1 MNEEAFSLL
10 YNHAV
15 SQGYRKSREEFLE
28 LLNSNKEAFDL
39 SFQFAVDEGYQKNQE
54 EFAKLLGVTIPQEV
68 PVVDNTIQNPQL
80 QPEIV
85 EVAQDNTRVNLAP
98 EMKLYPQ
105 IPGYQPP
112 GLPDDF
118 PTPEEFQQAQF
129 RDAEERFLAE
139 QKARERELEEKY
151 TTEQANIEVVQ
162 SPDFQSALLNTNERI
177 FDESIESGVSFL
189 NNQFEDYNFIFKVD
203 EGFFDDEITVM
214 AENGN
219 SLQFDTDELEAAK
232 NFMKENAT
240 PKKEETEYTDEQY
253 TALKVMNMR
262 KGGLLD
268 NGRVEAYG
276 WETKQEG
283 GKTIVYPTLFPKSP
297 DSNYGT
303 RRAYWLKL
311 SGDEALEEAK
321 KRNEVYSFDNPK
333 EARDFVNG
341 SWKDENTFELYSREY
356 FDKNADGIDYKT
368 YKQKFDE
375 YEKIMNTLETFE
387 ELGIESGLDIEDAE
401 DKLDEESIEL
411 LKDSN
416 YFVDGKQVRVTKD
429 IIEALEKKADE
440 LSVVVQDEDLVKV
453 REDIDLNYQ
462 KYWRDKS
469 IRAAREN
476 QKMIE
481 AQDAL
486 QVASLN
492 KYGVRVENLADL
504 DLQIPE
510 EINDARALQLSYE
523 AAAADRRMAA
533 QQFEIANMWYNNK
546 FDKSVYREWEE
557 GWSAVTNEWDKGWAR
572 GEAADIILQMGLGLE
587 NKDSKAMAIEI
598 SKALAESKRGGQAR
612 VLNRWQKARGGLF
625 GRETLQ
631 VLKENPLDLGMQFM
645 AYSLSQMLPYGFE
658 LLATNVGIGT
668 TTGATIGAT
677 GGTVAVPGIGTG
689 VGAIGGGIVGFK
701 TGLATGGYMI
711 GHAMEFTNAII
722 DTAEAYGYD
731 MTNPDDV
738 TKALVNEDVWGE
750 GAALG
755 HKRGIPIGIVNALSF
770 GLAGNVIKVGRTAS
784 GASKAGAFLLER
796 VTFDPAM
803 EATGEFLA
811 QVVAGQDLDGKEI
824 FAEGYGGLFSN
835 APAAAVS
842 GFFNTYNNRT
852 SKLSKDLSTPKGM
865 LEESYGA
872 SDTRIY
878 DWTKRM
884 VKLKK
889 ISPELG
895 QKIERQLGNK
905 QTAKGLLEGE
915 KIKNRKTATL
925 EIMRLLDEKS
935 KLTNTPVRK
944 KAFKT
949 KIKEID
955 ARIAGIADGSIKV
968 EPTKKTAPTYLIG
981 KESFETKDKFMEKIN
996 ALTPEEI
1003 NNTEIFIGND
1013 NETALEVNEIFNV
1026 KRDSEV
1032 DGKPKEAS
1040 TVTTETAENLEVG
1053 VTPLSFTQSNK
1064 TSNFTYEENITDETK
1079 TDDEQT
1085 TGVKKVTFDFTKE
1098 SKKTKKKRKGKGA
1111 SVPIEETRFKNFK
1124 DVIIKKENLEDFD
1137 IEVKEVKVV
1146 PKTTKA
1152 AAAGN
1157 TIFKLKIKKKSDAKG
1172 GFAPSVEQTIVITPE
1187 DLAEVSTTTEENINP
1202 EIENEINALEELFQ
1216 KNNPQFSITS
1226 PKTRNQRI
1234 TQLKEEAMAQME
1246 AMENVQDEAF
1256 ELTEPAPDVPIIP
1269 IEITENTKLANK
1281 VPRIPLDDIIG
1292 KKANFLMADQ
1302 LKVDEK
1308 NKLYGGPF
1316 FGLTDKNF
1324 GKVAW
1329 ASINKSAVAKIV
1341 NGAIDSDISI
1351 VFNMDKSSMDSNV
1364 VLTDITIDKIIE
1376 NPRINNEEIIV
1387 DIKDRLK
1394 NVVASIIP
1402 KLKGSDYHIKARA
1415 EFLEDLDKVNT
1426 LEDLKKFFSEDVTNT
1441 EFRGKAIRQI
1451 VASRE
1456 QSMNIPLK
1464 IKMDNAG
1471 LYIEDIRAEI
1481 RERFTDNLP
1490 KGAMTVV
1497 VEIQDKQGN
1506 KITEATRD
1514 QAIIDRKEQKELGL
1528 TPHPNYPFFIR
1539 GKVVGIL
1546 EETVPVYTVAEPLV
1560 SKLADK
1566 VFDRTSFKQAKSD
1579 ILRSLQTTANESFEL
1594 IPPTQTKYQQLI
1606 NLLSRA
1612 FPGVEVVSSREAFDA
1627 MLENAY
1633 AKGLVI
1639 KSQITDGGTV
1649 YGAVIDGKVFLNPKH
1664 QSMNAAIHEFG
1675 HIWLNTAKTA
1685 RPDLYKKGLEL
1696 VSDSQYI
1703 DDIKNDTSYQRI
1715 IKEMQKEGRSQEMI
1729 DNFIKEE
1736 ALATAIGDKGEA
1748 FILASKEKGF
1758 KVWLKKL
1765 FNYIKS
1771 LMGLSKKTKKDITNM
1786 TMDEFVEGVVVDLLS
1801 GEPVFAGFE
1810 ANNLENTFQ
1819 MMAKKDAKKS
1829 TMADIIETARQLEIS
1844 DAAIRLYLRKQ
1855 GFKVAEINEAM
1866 KIDTD
1871 LFSSVPQMFGNIKG
1885 GMSVGM
1891 QVFGRVMTQ
1900 VKKFAKK
1907 KNSTLSE
1914 VRAKAQEILKQQP
1927 EFQEL
1932 NKTLQD
1938 DLLVALDKQ
1947 LAIQKNLEIANDIK
1961 NMKERTR
1968 QQKLGARQL
1977 SDLQRQMKSFIFK
1990 NMPKTKWTSPQVK
2003 KFLNNIAD
2011 AKFYKDFYTV
2021 KQPDDIRMVLDNVI
2035 QMINKQNTRDSFS
2048 VFDKLLGT
2056 KLKVK
2061 ASARFKGKFLPNL
2074 QDAINK
2080 LKNNIITTNPTN
2092 EEDVTTIN
2100 NKITELRKE
2109 FDKIKNKNVYSV
2121 DDEINLETLQI
2132 AILYNEARLMED
2144 TNPHKSSTLD
2154 EASTLLKEL
2163 FVQGR
2168 QDFKADMEQRRLRY
2182 NEQKRKLYKDV
2193 SGLDNDFND
2202 KKETNDALR
2211 KLNNILKRIDNKT
2224 LTKYANKLAAAF
2236 KSFFAGNFGIDVLT
2250 EQISRESTDIYST
2263 EANKLIYD
2271 PIYRA
2276 RLERDKGVVYMQD
2289 LIRSKMEEYFG
2300 RNYELTL
2307 DDFSKVTINFEANPK
2322 RAAEIKQKLET
2333 LDKKSIEFQ
2342 ELTNELNDMTI
2353 QLTQNQM
2360 YYIYNQGLDT
2370 ANHPGLQN
2378 NELLLDS
2385 QFDLNELLKQIDA
2398 KLDPRIRRWAEWQVQ
2413 EFFPSVYARYN
2424 SVYKDVYRT
2433 NMPWNSKYAGRLQR
2447 TLDQEEVGILDLKD
2461 MNNKKYQTNIGGQS
2475 TIARINNASPIQFV
2489 DGNQQLRR
2497 YIQDMENFRAYA
2509 IPLRD
2514 VNKLLNEPLIKQA
2527 MNYKVGFDIHNMIYQ
2542 NLQMVANPYGKRST
2556 GPVDKM
2562 FDKFFDITSGLYIYK
2577 ALAANPTIMLKQFSS
2592 SMAFADYIGY
2602 RNWFTYGTKELRNGI
2617 GTWNKTWQEMY
2628 KNSPTLQQ
2636 RYTRRDFARMFE
2648 GYNQRPSKSFFDKL
2662 NVKVPKNINEK
2673 LSRKKI
2679 DLARVVD
2686 ALMWFVKSGDKGGV
2700 MGSIPAYSYFKDQ
2713 FKKNNPNSTDQ
2724 QAIDFAL
2731 DKVTKQIITTQ
2742 QDFDALNRDAYQNNR
2757 YMRLFQL
2764 FTSSPRALLRRDIQ
2778 NMVGLY
2784 TKMIKLDPNAGKGSL
2799 GQNLRG
2805 VFTYHLLLPLTFQFI
2820 ASGFPGIAREW
2831 RDEDDFD
2838 FIRSALLGTFNSA
2851 FIVGDLLTYIFDS
2864 MSNKPWAKPIRNIP
2878 ILDQLK
2884 AVNDDYTKY
2893 KNAGSEATAEKYQF
2907 RTMVKLAE
2915 LFGVPANNF
2924 AKFYENYSKIL
2935 FGDVKNPGEAFL
2947 RMFNYSEYQIY
2958 GYEELKRRANT
2969 KTSSSRRTKRKRKR
2983 YSKKETEEF
2992 DWLQ

>member
-28 LLNSNKEAFDL
+28 LLNSNREAFDL

-54 EFAKLLGVTIPQEV
+54 EFAKLLGVTIPDEV
-68 PVVDNTIQNPQL
+68 PVVDNTQQNPQL
-80 QPEIV
+80 QPELV

-98 EMKLYPQ
+98 EMKLYPE

-129 RDAEERFLAE
+129 RDAEERLAAE
-139 QKARERELEEKY
+139 QKAREQELEQKY

-177 FDESIESGVSFL
+177 FDESIESGVGFL

-240 PKKEETEYTDEQY
+240 PKKEETEFTDEQY

-262 KGGLLD
+262 KGGLLE

-321 KRNEVYSFDNPK
+321 KRNEVYSFDNPQ

-356 FDKNADGIDYKT
+356 FDKNADGLDYKT

-375 YEKIMNTLETFE
+375 YEKIMNTLESFE
-387 ELGIESGLDIEDAE
+387 QLGISEDLDIEFNKDE
-401 DKLDEESIEL
+401 LEEESIEL
-411 LKDSN
+411 LKNTN
-416 YFVDGKQVRVTKD
+416 YFVDGKQVKLTKD
-429 IIEALEKKADE
+429 IIDALEKKADE
-440 LSVVVQDEDLVKV
+440 LSVFVQDEDLVKL
-453 REDIDLNYQ
+453 REDIDLNYH

-476 QKMIE
+476 QKMIQ

-492 KYGVRVENLADL
+492 KYGVRVENLGDL
-504 DLQIPE
+504 DLQTPE

-533 QQFEIANMWYNNK
+533 DQFEIANMWYNDK

-598 SKALAESKRGGQAR
+598 AKALAESKRGGQAR

-625 GRETLQ
+625 GRETMQ
-631 VLKENPLDLGMQFM
+631 VLKENPLDLGLQFM
-645 AYSLSQMLPYGFE
+645 AYSFSQMLPYGLE
-658 LLATNVGIGT
+658 LLATNVGIGA
-668 TTGATIGAT
+668 TTGFTIGAT
-677 GGTVAVPGIGTG
+677 GGTVALPGLGTG
-689 VGAIGGGIVGFK
+689 VGGLGGALVGAK
-701 TGLATGGYMI
+701 AGLTTGGYMI

-738 TKALVNEDVWGE
+738 TKALVNEDVWSE

-755 HKRGIPIGIVNALSF
+755 HKRGIPIGIVNGLSF
-770 GLAGNVIKVGRTAS
+770 GLAGNVVKVGRTA
-784 GASKAGAFLLER
+784 GLGKRAGAFLLER

-811 QVVAGQDLDGKEI
+811 QVVAGQELDGKEI

-835 APAAAVS
+835 APMAAFS
-842 GFFNTYNNRT
+842 GFVNTYNNRT

-865 LEESYGA
+865 LDESYGA
-872 SDTRIY
+872 SDGRIY

-935 KLTNTPVRK
+935 KLTNTPERK

-981 KESFETKDKFMEKIN
+981 KENFETKDKFMERIN
-996 ALTPEEI
+996 ALTPDEI
-1003 NNTEIFIGND
+1003 KKTEIFIGND
-1013 NETALEVNEIFNV
+1013 NKTALEVDEIFKV

-1032 DGKPKEAS
+1032 DGKPKEEAII
-1040 TVTTETAENLEVG
+1040 TAENTEVG
-1053 VTPLSFTQSNK
+1053 VTPLSLTRDTK
-1064 TSNFTYEENITDETK
+1064 TRNITYEEKVTDLTK
-1079 TDDEQT
+1079 PNKDQT
-1085 TGVKKVTFDFTKE
+1085 KGVKKISYVARVEDKRTG
-1098 SKKTKKKRKGKGA
+1098 KKTTNTSR
-1111 SVPIEETRFKNFK
+1111 VDIEETRFKNYK
-1124 DVIIKKENLEDFD
+1124 DVILKKIKDFTD
-1137 IEVKEVKVV
+1137 KDYRIAIKDVTLI
-1146 PKTTKA
+1146 PKNSTQIAK
-1152 AAAGN
+1152 GN
-1157 TIFKLKIKKKSDAKG
+1157 TVFNLVLTENKAFGKLLDNT
-1172 GFAPSVEQTIVITPE
+1172 QIVITPE
-1187 DLAEVSTTTEENINP
+1187 DLAEVSTITEEKISP
-1202 EIENEINALEELFQ
+1202 ETEAELNALEKKFGAV
-1216 KNNPQFSITS
+1216 NPQFSIVS

-1234 TQLKEEAMAQME
+1234 RQLKEEAMAQME
-1246 AMENVQDEAF
+1246 AMENVQEETF

-1308 NKLYGGPF
+1308 KKLYGGPF
-1316 FGLTDKNF
+1316 FGFTNKNF

-1329 ASINKSAVAKIV
+1329 ASIDRSAATKIV
-1341 NGAIDSDISI
+1341 NGAIDSDISV

-1364 VLTDITIDKIIE
+1364 VLTNKTIDKIIE

-1394 NVVASIIP
+1394 NVVATIIP
-1402 KLKGSDYHIKARA
+1402 QLPGSTYHIKARA
-1415 EFLEDLDKVNT
+1415 EFLEDLEKVNT

-1441 EFRGKAIRQI
+1441 DVRGKAIRQT
-1451 VASRE
+1451 VASRLK
-1456 QSMNIPLK
+1456 SMNIPIK

-1481 RERFTDNLP
+1481 REQFTDNLP
-1490 KGAMTVV
+1490 KGSMTVV
-1497 VEIQDKQGN
+1497 IEVQDKQGN

-1546 EETVPVYTVAEPLV
+1546 EETVPVYNVAEPLLE
-1560 SKLADK
+1560 KLADK
-1566 VFDRTSFKQAKSD
+1566 VFRRTSFKQAKSD
-1579 ILRSLQTTANESFEL
+1579 VLRSLMMKANESFEL
-1594 IPPTQTKYQQLI
+1594 IPPTQTKYQQVI

-1639 KSQITDGGTV
+1639 KSQITGGGSV

-1703 DDIKNDTSYQRI
+1703 DDIKNDRAYQRI
-1715 IKEMQKEGRSQEMI
+1715 IKEMEKEGRSQEMI

-1748 FILASKEKGF
+1748 FVLASKERGF

-1786 TMDEFVEGVVVDLLS
+1786 TMDDFVEGVVVDLLS

-1829 TMADIIETARQLEIS
+1829 TMADIIETARQMEIS
-1844 DAAIRLYLRKQ
+1844 DAAIKLYLRKR
-1855 GFKVAEINEAM
+1855 GFKVAEINDAM
-1866 KIDTD
+1866 KIATD
-1871 LFSSVPQMFGNIKG
+1871 LFESVPQMFGNING

-1891 QVFGRVMTQ
+1891 QVYGRVMQ
-1900 VKKFAKK
+1900 EVNKFVKKR
-1907 KNSTLSE
+1907 NTTLSE
-1914 VRAKAQEILKQQP
+1914 ARAKAQEILKQQP

-1947 LAIQKNLEIANDIK
+1947 LGIQRNIEIANDIK
-1961 NMKERTR
+1961 KMKERTR

-1977 SDLQRQMKSFIFK
+1977 SELQREMKNFIFK

-2048 VFDKLLGT
+2048 VFDKILGT

-2092 EEDVTTIN
+2092 EEDVTAIN
-2100 NKITELRKE
+2100 NKITELKKE

-2132 AILYNEARLMED
+2132 AILYNEARLMDD

-2154 EASTLLKEL
+2154 EATTLLKEL

-2168 QDFKADMEQRRLRY
+2168 QQFKADMEQRRVRY
-2182 NEQKRKLYKDV
+2182 NELKRKLYKDV

-2202 KKETNDALR
+2202 KKQTNDALR
-2211 KLNNILKRIDNKT
+2211 KLNNTLKRIDNNT
-2224 LTKYANKLAAAF
+2224 LTKYATKLAAAF
-2236 KSFFAGNFGIDVLT
+2236 KSFFTGNMGIDVLS

-2300 RNYELTL
+2300 KNYELIL
-2307 DDFSKVTINFEANPK
+2307 DDFSKVTIAFEANPK
-2322 RAAEIKQKLET
+2322 RAAEIKQKLKT
-2333 LDKKSIEFQ
+2333 LDKQSIEFQ
-2342 ELTNELNDMTI
+2342 ELTNELSDMTI

-2378 NELLLDS
+2378 NELLQDS
-2385 QFDLNELLKQIDA
+2385 QFNLKELLKQIDE

-2413 EFFPSVYARYN
+2413 EFFPSVYPRYN
-2424 SVYKDVYRT
+2424 SVYKDIYRT

-2447 TLDQEEVGILDLKD
+2447 TLEQEEVGILDLKD

-2475 TIARINNASPIQFV
+2475 TIARINNAAPIQFV

-2514 VNKLLNEPLIKQA
+2514 VNKLLNESLIKQA

-2556 GPVDKM
+2556 GPVDKL

-2592 SMAFADYIGY
+2592 AMAFAGYIGY
-2602 RNWFTYGTKELRNGI
+2602 RNWFTYATKELRNGI
-2617 GTWNKTWQEMY
+2617 GTWNTTWQEMY

-2648 GYNQRPSKSFFDKL
+2648 GYNQRPSKSFFDRL
-2662 NVKVPKNINEK
+2662 NVKIPKSINEK

-2686 ALMWFVKSGDKGGV
+2686 AMMWFVKTGDKGGV
-2700 MGSIPAYSYFKDQ
+2700 MGSIPAYSYYKDQ
-2713 FKKNNPNSTDQ
+2713 FKKDNPQSTDK

-2731 DKVTKQIITTQ
+2731 DKVMKQIITTQ

-2784 TKMIKLDPNAGKGSL
+2784 TKMIKLDPNAGKGTL

-2838 FIRSALLGTFNSA
+2838 FIRAAIVGTFNSA

-2884 AVNDDYTKY
+2884 AVNDDYTLY
-2893 KNAGSEATAEKYQF
+2893 KNAKSEATAEKYQF

-2924 AKFYENYSKIL
+2924 AKFYENYSKIM
-2935 FGDVKNPGEAFL
+2935 FGDVKSPGEAFL

-2969 KTSSSRRTKRKRKR
+2969 KTSSSRRTKKKRKR

>member
-1 MNEEAFSLL
+1 MNEEAFQLL

-39 SFQFAVDEGYQKNQE
+39 SFQFAVDEGYQKNE
-54 EFAKLLGVTIPQEV
+54 DEFAKLLGVTIPQEV
-68 PVVDNTIQNPQL
+68 PVVDNTQQNPQL
-80 QPEIV
+80 QPELV
-85 EVAQDNTRVNLAP
+85 EVARDNTRVNLP
-98 EMKLYPQ
+98 PTLYPE
-105 IPGYQPP
+105 IPGYQQP

-129 RDAEERFLAE
+129 RDAEERLAAE
-139 QKARERELEEKY
+139 QKAREQELEQKY
-151 TTEQANIEVVQ
+151 TTEQANIEVVK

-177 FDESIESGVSFL
+177 FDESIESGVGFL
-189 NNQFEDYNFIFKVD
+189 NNQFEDYNFMFKVD

-240 PKKEETEYTDEQY
+240 PKKEETEVTDEQY

-283 GKTIVYPTLFPKSP
+283 SKTIVYPTLFPKSP

-321 KRNEVYSFDNPK
+321 KRNEVYSFDNPQ

-375 YEKIMNTLETFE
+375 YEKIMNTLESFE
-387 ELGIESGLDIEDAE
+387 QLGVESGLDIEDAE

-411 LKDSN
+411 LKNAN
-416 YFVDGKQVRVTKD
+416 YFVDGKQVKLTKD

-453 REDIDLNYQ
+453 REDIDYNYHQ
-462 KYWRDKS
+462 YWRDKS

-476 QKMIE
+476 QKMIK

-492 KYGVRVENLADL
+492 KYGVRVENLGDL
-504 DLQIPE
+504 DLQAPE

-533 QQFEIANMWYNNK
+533 DQFEIANMWYNDK

-557 GWSAVTNEWDKGWAR
+557 GWSAVTNEWDKGIAR
-572 GEAADIILQMGLGLE
+572 GEAADIILKMGLGLE
-587 NKDSKAMAIEI
+587 SKDSKAMAIEI
-598 SKALAESKRGGQAR
+598 AKALAESKRGGEAR
-612 VLNRWQKARGGLF
+612 VLKRWQKARGGIF
-625 GRETLQ
+625 GRETFQ
-631 VLKENPLDLGMQFM
+631 VLKENPLDLGLQFM
-645 AYSLSQMLPYGFE
+645 AYSFSQMLPYGLG
-658 LLATNVGIGT
+658 LLATNVGIGA
-668 TTGATIGAT
+668 TTGFTIGAT
-677 GGTVAVPGIGTG
+677 GGTVALPGLGTG
-689 VGAIGGGIVGFK
+689 VGGLGGAIVGAK

-770 GLAGNVIKVGRTAS
+770 GLAGNVVKVGRTA
-784 GASKAGAFLLER
+784 GLGKKAGAFLLER

-811 QVVAGQDLDGKEI
+811 QVVAGQDIDGKEI

-835 APAAAVS
+835 APAAAFS
-842 GFFNTYNNRT
+842 GFVNTLNNRT

-865 LEESYGA
+865 LDESYNA
-872 SDTRIY
+872 SDGRIY

-884 VKLKK
+884 VKLEK

-895 QKIERQLGNK
+895 QKIELQLGNK
-905 QTAKGLLEGE
+905 KTAKGLLKGS
-915 KIKNRKTATL
+915 KIKNKKSVTL
-925 EIMRLLDEKS
+925 EIMRLLDEKNQ
-935 KLTNTPVRK
+935 LTNTPERK

-968 EPTKKTAPTYLIG
+968 EPAKKTAPTYLIG
-981 KESFETKDKFMEKIN
+981 KENFETKDKFMEKIN

-1003 NNTEIFIGND
+1003 NTTEIFIGND
-1013 NETALEVNEIFNV
+1013 NETAVEVDEIFNV

-1032 DGKPKEAS
+1032 DGKPKEEPA
-1040 TVTTETAENLEVG
+1040 VTTETTENLEVG

-1079 TDDEQT
+1079 VDDEQT

-1098 SKKTKKKRKGKGA
+1098 NKKTKKKRKGKGA

-1137 IEVKEVKVV
+1137 IEVKEVQVV
-1146 PKTTKA
+1146 PKTTKT

-1187 DLAEVSTTTEENINP
+1187 DLAEVSTTTEETINP
-1202 EIENEINALEELFQ
+1202 EVETDLNTLEELFK
-1216 KNNPQFSITS
+1216 KNNPQFSLVNA
-1226 PKTRNQRI
+1226 KTRTQRI
-1234 TQLKEEAMAQME
+1234 AELKKEAMNQME
-1246 AMENVQDEAF
+1246 ALEKIQDETF
-1256 ELTEPAPDVPIIP
+1256 EINEPDTDVTITP
-1269 IEITENTKLANK
+1269 IEIKENTELANK
-1281 VPRIPLDDIIG
+1281 VKRIALEKIFN

-1302 LKVDEK
+1302 LKVDVKK
-1308 NKLYGGPF
+1308 NLLGGPF
-1316 FGLTDKNF
+1316 FPLTLKNF
-1324 GKVAW
+1324 GIVAW
-1329 ASINKSAVAKIV
+1329 ASIDKKSANRIID
-1341 NGAIDSDISI
+1341 GAVDAEISI
-1351 VFNMDKSSMDSNV
+1351 VFNMGETAMDSNV
-1364 VLTDITIDKIIE
+1364 VLTNLTIDKIIE
-1376 NPRINNEEIIV
+1376 NPRLNNEEIV
-1387 DIKDRLK
+1387 VEIKDRLASMVK
-1394 NVVASIIP
+1394 TIVAED
-1402 KLKGSDYHIKARA
+1402 KENKRHIKARPK
-1415 EFLEDLDKVNT
+1415 FLEDLSKVNT
-1426 LEDLKKFFSEDVTNT
+1426 LEDLKRFFAEDITNT
-1441 EFRGKAIRQI
+1441 EDRAKAIREV
-1451 VASRE
+1451 VASRK
-1456 QSMNIPLK
+1456 QSMPK
-1464 IKMDNAG
+1464 TPSKVRMETAG
-1471 LYIEDIRAEI
+1471 VFIEDIRAEI
-1481 RERFTDNLP
+1481 REQFTDELP
-1490 KGAMTVV
+1490 AGAMTVV
-1497 VEIQDKQGN
+1497 VEILDKQGN
-1506 KITEATRD
+1506 KVTEATKD
-1514 QAIIDRKEQKELGL
+1514 QALIDRKEQKELGL

-1546 EETVPVYTVAEPLV
+1546 EETVPVYTVVKPILDEIESKNFNRV
-1560 SKLADK
+1560 SMD
-1566 VFDRTSFKQAKSD
+1566 SAKSSGV
-1579 ILRSLQTTANESFEL
+1579 RSLSMSASKTFEVL
-1594 IPPTQTKYQQLI
+1594 PPTFTKYEKLI

-1612 FPGVEVVSSREAFDA
+1612 FPGIEVVSSQEAFNA
-1627 MLENAY
+1627 MMENAL
-1633 AKGLVI
+1633 AKKLIKKTMMKADGL
-1639 KSQITDGGTV
+1639 QV
-1649 YGAVIDGKVFLNPKH
+1649 YGGVVDGKVFLNPKH
-1664 QSMNAAIHEFG
+1664 DSMNAAIHEFG

-1696 VSDSQYI
+1696 VSDSPYI
-1703 DDIKNDTSYQRI
+1703 DEVKNNDAYRRI
-1715 IKEMQKEGRSQEMI
+1715 IRAMEREGRSQQMI
-1729 DNFIKEE
+1729 DNYIKEE

-1748 FILASKEKGF
+1748 FILASKERGF

-1771 LMGLSKKTKKDITNM
+1771 LMGLSKRTKKDITNM
-1786 TMDEFVEGVVVDLLS
+1786 TMNEFVEGVVVDLLS
-1801 GEPVFAGFE
+1801 GEPVFAEFE
-1810 ANNLENTFQ
+1810 ANNLENSFQ
-1819 MMAKKDAKKS
+1819 LMAKKDAKKS

-1844 DAAIRLYLRKQ
+1844 DAAIKIYLRKQ
-1855 GFKVAEINEAM
+1855 GFKVTEINEAM

-1871 LFSSVPQMFGNIKG
+1871 LFSSVPQIFGNIKG

-1977 SDLQRQMKSFIFK
+1977 SELQRQMKIFIFK

-2011 AKFYKDFYTV
+2011 AKFYKDFYTI

-2035 QMINKQNTRDSFS
+2035 QMINKQNTRDAFS

-2092 EEDVTTIN
+2092 EEDVTALN

-2109 FDKIKNKNVYSV
+2109 FEKIKNKNVYTV

-2168 QDFKADMEQRRLRY
+2168 QQFKADMEQRRLNY
-2182 NEQKRKLYKDV
+2182 NEKKRKLYKDV

-2202 KKETNDALR
+2202 KKQTNDALR

-2224 LTKYANKLAAAF
+2224 LTKYANKIAAAF

-2300 RNYELTL
+2300 KNYELIL
-2307 DDFSKVTINFEANPK
+2307 DDFSKVTIAFEANPK
-2322 RAAEIKQKLET
+2322 RAAEIKQKLKN

-2342 ELTNELNDMTI
+2342 ELTNELSDMTI

-2385 QFDLNELLKQIDA
+2385 QFDLNELLKQIDV

-2413 EFFPSVYARYN
+2413 EFFPSVYPRYN

-2461 MNNKKYQTNIGGQS
+2461 INNKKYQTNIGGQS
-2475 TIARINNASPIQFV
+2475 TIARINNAAAIQFV

-2497 YIQDMENFRAYA
+2497 YIQDMENFRAYG

-2556 GPVDKM
+2556 GPVDKL

-2592 SMAFADYIGY
+2592 AMAFADYIGY

-2617 GTWNKTWQEMY
+2617 GTWSKTWQEMY

-2648 GYNQRPSKSFFDKL
+2648 GYNQRPSKSVFEKL

-2686 ALMWFVKSGDKGGV
+2686 ALMWFVKTGDKGGV
-2700 MGSIPAYSYFKDQ
+2700 MGSIPAYSYYKDQ
-2713 FKKNNPNSTDQ
+2713 FKKNNPQSTDK

-2784 TKMIKLDPNAGKGSL
+2784 TKMIKLDPNAGKGTL

-2838 FIRSALLGTFNSA
+2838 FIRAAIVGTFNSA

-2884 AVNDDYTKY
+2884 AVNDDYTSY
-2893 KNAGSEATAEKYQF
+2893 KNAKSEATAEKYQF

-2924 AKFYENYSKIL
+2924 AKFYDNYSKIM
-2935 FGDVKNPGEAFL
+2935 FSEVKSPGEAFL

-2969 KTSSSRRTKRKRKR
+2969 KTSSSRRTKKKRKR